1 MSRLREGSALGR
13 LRCESGWRD
22 PSVYG
27 VVETDDDG
35 RALSLEEKPARPRS
49 HLAVPGPYFYDATVV
64 ELSDRAEPLL
74 RSGYG
79 RYLLDVLARE
89 RADRP
94 V

>member
-1 MSRLREGSALGR
+1 MGFLSDEELRE
-13 LRCESGWRD
+13 
-22 PSVYG
+22 
-27 VVETDDDG
+27 
-35 RALSLEEKPARPRS
+35 
-49 HLAVPGPYFYDATVV
+49 
-64 ELSDRAEPLL
+64 RAEPLL